1 AKWASKFRWVNC
13 ALRVLPADCTSQQL
27 AADLIVRFVAKA
39 LPHSEQDCT
48 RDQPWLYLHKCQLLK
63 VKRSKFQGYYR
74 SPTAANARLM
84 WKALGR
90 TDYFPID
97 VTHVNTTATPNC
109 LQEPL
114 SKSLEGTKWQR
125 HYECAVASPAV
136 RTR

>member
-1 AKWASKFRWVNC
+1 MKGFTD
-13 ALRVLPADCTSQQL
+13 LRARFPNSARMTRMSYIGGPPLPSQMPIVEGKAIQVSGVLSIADC
-27 AADLIVRFVAKA
+27 
-39 LPHSEQDCT
+39 
-48 RDQPWLYLHKCQLLK
+48 
-63 VKRSKFQGYYR
+63 
-74 SPTAANARLM
+74 AANARLM

-125 HYECAVASPAV
+125 HYECAVAA
-136 RTR
+136 